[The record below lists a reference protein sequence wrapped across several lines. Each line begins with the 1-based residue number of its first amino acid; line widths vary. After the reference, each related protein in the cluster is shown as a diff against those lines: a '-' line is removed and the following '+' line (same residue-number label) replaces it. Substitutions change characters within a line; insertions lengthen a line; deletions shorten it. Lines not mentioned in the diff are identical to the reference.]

1 MRPMKPVY
9 APTLLAVLALPVF
22 ADDVLR
28 TPVPDARPVMRAA
41 LQANDGQAHGLLTG
55 EMADTITQ
63 RFGAT
68 SPIYIDVTTEKRY
81 AQPGCSRLKVT
92 FWQDGVRLPGAMAPR
107 RQTMDFG
114 INYCLDGRPPGSLM

>member
-1 MRPMKPVY
+1 MKPFY
-9 APTLLAVLALPVF
+9 AVVLLAALALPAF
-22 ADDVLR
+22 ADDGLR
-28 TPVPDARPVMRAA
+28 TPVPDARPVMLAA
-41 LQANDGQAHGLLTG
+41 LQATDGQAHGILTG
-55 EMADTITQ
+55 EMADAITK

-92 FWQDGVRLPGAMAPR
+92 FRQDGVLLPGALSPR

-114 INYCLDGRPPGSLM
+114 INYCLDGRPPQSLK

>member
-1 MRPMKPVY
+1 MKSIY
-9 APTLLAVLALPVF
+9 TAALAAFASTVL

-28 TPVPDARPVMRAA
+28 TRVPDARPVMLAA
-41 LQANDGQAHGLLTG
+41 LQAIDGQAQGILTG
-55 EMADTITQ
+55 EMADAITK

-81 AQPGCSRLKVT
+81 AQAGCSRLKVT
-92 FWQDGVRLPGAMAPR
+92 FWQEGVLLPGATTPR

-114 INYCLDGRPPGSLM
+114 IDYCLDGRPPQSLK